1 MLENHEK
8 GYNMVK
14 KVCTIMHS
22 LVDDWKPS
30 PCTSRPG
37 KSWRVVIPARI
48 SHTGKQTSKYFTTK
62 ADADAFIADQIRNL
76 KRFGTVNGK
85 SIDIDA
91 YKWNTV
97 DEILSE
103 IGVTPL
109 EAATHYVALVKRA
122 GSVAKLGT
130 LVEMGRGVAPPDA
143 DMSPSLRELATTAS
157 TAKAHNSRVTVIS
170 RKTRLGRL
178 ERLCPDLVA
187 RPCAAITPAMI
198 RDALDVCHAGHP
210 TSWNNLKRELSTLF
224 NFAIKRGWII
234 KNPVDPIDKLPVQET
249 EIVALTP
256 EQLIALFRACSPPQ
270 EIDKKAPVYQRR
282 VAAQDTTD
290 LRLYV
295 ALGAFAGIR
304 PWELTR
310 LTWADISLEDG
321 VVSVRAKHSKTGGAR
336 HVTIQPVLKEWIQ
349 ACRPH
354 NAGPEDP
361 VINPV
366 DLKTR
371 LFALRTRAGYSPENP
386 WPHDCLRHSFASYSM
401 KAGHDLNQLSNDM
414 GHVGI
419 SLLKTRYLNMRGLT
433 KDSAARYWSLT
444 PEYLATHSKKSGHTS

>member
-1 MLENHEK
+1 MLENSEK
-8 GYNMVK
+8 GYNVVK
-14 KVCTIMHS
+14 KACTIMHS
-22 LVDDWKPS
+22 LVDDWKPR

-37 KSWRVVIPARI
+37 KPWRVVIPERI
-48 SHTGKQTSKYFTTK
+48 SHTGKQTSKYFATK
-62 ADADAFIADQIRNL
+62 GEAEGYIAEQIRNL

-85 SIDIDA
+85 TIDLDA
-91 YKWNTV
+91 YKWNAV

-109 EAATHYVALVKRA
+109 EAATHYAALVKRA

-130 LVEMGRGVAPPDA
+130 LVELGRGVAPPDA
-143 DMSPSLRELATTAS
+143 DMSPSLRELASTAS
-157 TAKAHNSRVTVIS
+157 TAKAHNSRVTVLS

-198 RDALDVCHAGHP
+198 RDALDTCHAGHP
-210 TSWNNLKRELSTLF
+210 TSWNNLKRELATLF

-234 KNPVDPIDKLPVQET
+234 KNPVDPIDKLPVQEA

-256 EQLIALFRACSPPQ
+256 DQLTALFRACSPPQ
-270 EIDKKAPVYQRR
+270 EIDRTAPVYRRR

-336 HVTIQPVLKEWIQ
+336 HVTIQPVLKAWIL

-354 NAGPEDP
+354 NAGPDDP
-361 VINPV
+361 VINPR

-386 WPHDCLRHSFASYSM
+386 WPHDCLRPSFASYSM
-401 KAGHDLNQLSNDM
+401 KAGHDLNQLSHDM
-414 GHVGI
+414 GHVGTD
-419 SLLKTRYLNMRGLT
+419 LLKTRYLNMRGLT

-444 PEYLATHSKKSGHTS
+444 PEYLATGGETAGHTA